1 MAINLKHRHA
11 PVMIIAGVVLASMIM
26 CSQGNIHRWVADI
39 IMVFDSIA
47 LVVIA
52 LWCGFTEV
60 MRHYG

>member
-1 MAINLKHRHA
+1 
-11 PVMIIAGVVLASMIM
+11 MIIAGVVLASMIM